1 MSRIPKVW
9 LAGREILRTI
19 QDEQLSSSFKN
30 CSRTGKF
37 RELQVTGQAWVWHT
51 AVTGTILCL
60 GSEVCVCSV
69 VMTLWDPM
77 DRGWDFPG
85 KNTGVGCHFL
95 LQGIFPTQGLNLIL
109 LGLLHWQ
116 MDSLPLAPPRGSRDL
131 ILKSVTGNSQA
142 Q

>member
-1 MSRIPKVW
+1 M
-9 LAGREILRTI
+9 
-19 QDEQLSSSFKN
+19 
-30 CSRTGKF
+30 
-37 RELQVTGQAWVWHT
+37 
-51 AVTGTILCL
+51 
-60 GSEVCVCSV
+60 CSV

-85 KNTGVGCHFL
+85 RNTEVGCHFL

-116 MDSLPLAPPRGSRDL
+116 MDSLPLAPPGALRDL

-142 Q
+142 QS